1 MITVLYILG
10 AVLLPLLIYVSFSA
24 RRSRYKYAEQFARD
38 ITGLTYYDGKVMKY
52 QDGFLFVIFR
62 IEEEKK
68 TVIQRCEVVRKF
80 KKDQPVGIYFYENG
94 PYVRAVPA
102 SGTVCEREYIK
113 LTLIHMLTAWAAITD
128 IILMILGIVL

>member
-24 RRSRYKYAEQFARD
+24 RRSRYKYAEQFALD

-62 IEEEKK
+62 IEE
-68 TVIQRCEVVRKF
+68 
-80 KKDQPVGIYFYENG
+80 
-94 PYVRAVPA
+94 
-102 SGTVCEREYIK
+102 
-113 LTLIHMLTAWAAITD
+113 
-128 IILMILGIVL
+128 